1 MTLRVSNQGDV
12 QSMDPHSLNESLQLS
27 FTGNVYES
35 LIERDKSMNL
45 APALATKWTQQSPT
59 VWRFDLRPGVK
70 FHDGTPFTADDVV
83 FTFKRAAGEGSD
95 MKGYTNPI
103 KEVRKVGDLVVE
115 IETTAPYPILPDTL
129 TTLGMMSKKWCEDNK
144 AERPVDRRKGIENTA
159 SFKANGTGP
168 FRLKE
173 RQPSVRTVLVKNFN
187 WWGKSE
193 GNVDEVV
200 FTPIGNDATRVAAL
214 LSGETDVM
222 EPVPL
227 QDVERIK
234 SAGIN
239 VLQGPELRTI
249 FLGMDQKRDELQF
262 SNVKGKN
269 PFKDVRV
276 RRAFYQ
282 AIDEETIKARV
293 MRGAALPTGLMVG
306 AAVRGFQADM
316 NKRLPYDVEA
326 AKKLL
331 ADAGYPNGFEV
342 GMNCPNDRYVNDAA
356 ICQAVAANLA
366 RIGVKVNLMAETKV
380 SYFPKIL
387 RRDTSFYLLG
397 WTPSTVDSHDVLSA
411 IIATPND
418 KGQGQFNLGAYSN
431 PKIDE
436 LTLKIQSETDQK
448 KRNDMIR
455 GGLQDPPGRRRPHPA
470 ASAGAG
476 LGGEQEGRADP
487 AAERLHVLQV
497 DHREVQV
504 GDAASLAP
512 AGGEGAP
519 ARRDLTPAAA
529 AAPSPSRWARF
540 LDGDFW
546 HSFRSSPTA
555 IGAAVVALLCLVAA
569 VFANVI
575 APHNPFDLATLE
587 LADSMLPP
595 SWLPGGSAKYLLGT
609 DEQGRDVLSALMFG
623 ARISLFVGAASVLLS
638 LVIGVGLGLVS
649 GYVGGRLDA
658 LIMRVCDVMLSF
670 PSILI
675 ALLFAGVGHA
685 LFPNANDLL
694 GLRRG
699 DHRDRAARL
708 GAVRARRA
716 RLDDGRAEQGV
727 RAGRAGDR
735 RRAAADHAAP
745 CAAQRHG
752 PGARPVHH
760 PGRGGDHRR
769 GDALLP
775 RRRRLADVAFARHL
789 HQRRQQAAV
798 QRRLVARDLPGCDT
812 RADRAQ
818 HQPVR

>member
-1 MTLRVSNQGDV
+1 MKRIAPWLVAAAVALAAPLSQAVTLRVSNQGDV

-103 KEVRKVGDLVVE
+103 KEVRKVSDLAVD
-115 IETTAPYPILPDTL
+115 IETNAPYPILPDTL
-129 TTLGMMSKKWCEDNK
+129 TTLAMMSKKWCEDNK

-193 GNVDEVV
+193 SNVDEVV

-262 SNVKGKN
+262 SSIKGKN

-293 MRGAALPTGLMVG
+293 MRGAALPTALMVG
-306 AAVRGFQADM
+306 SAVRGFQADM
-316 NKRLPYDVEA
+316 NKRPPYDVEA

-342 GMNCPNDRYVNDAA
+342 GLNCPNDRYVNDAA
-356 ICQAVAANLA
+356 VCQAVAANLA
-366 RIGVKVNLMAETKV
+366 RIGVKVNLMAETKN

-411 IIATPND
+411 IMATPND

-448 KRNDMIR
+448 KRNEMIR
-455 GGLQDPPGRRRPHPA
+455 EAFKIHQDDIGHIPLHQQALAWA
-470 ASAGAG
+470 ASKKVE
-476 LGGEQEGRADP
+476 L
-487 AAERLHVLQV
+487 
-497 DHREVQV
+497 VQ
-504 GDAASLAP
+504 LP
-512 AGGEGAP
+512 NNYMYFK
-519 ARRDLTPAAA
+519 
-529 AAPSPSRWARF
+529 W
-540 LDGDFW
+540 
-546 HSFRSSPTA
+546 
-555 IGAAVVALLCLVAA
+555 I
-569 VFANVI
+569 
-575 APHNPFDLATLE
+575 TLK
-587 LADSMLPP
+587 S
-595 SWLPGGSAKYLLGT
+595 K
-609 DEQGRDVLSALMFG
+609 
-623 ARISLFVGAASVLLS
+623 
-638 LVIGVGLGLVS
+638 
-649 GYVGGRLDA
+649 
-658 LIMRVCDVMLSF
+658 
-670 PSILI
+670 
-675 ALLFAGVGHA
+675 
-685 LFPNANDLL
+685 
-694 GLRRG
+694 
-699 DHRDRAARL
+699 
-708 GAVRARRA
+708 
-716 RLDDGRAEQGV
+716 
-727 RAGRAGDR
+727 
-735 RRAAADHAAP
+735 
-745 CAAQRHG
+745 
-752 PGARPVHH
+752 
-760 PGRGGDHRR
+760 
-769 GDALLP
+769 
-775 RRRRLADVAFARHL
+775 
-789 HQRRQQAAV
+789 
-798 QRRLVARDLPGCDT
+798 
-812 RADRAQ
+812 
-818 HQPVR
+818 